1 MKLKIFKGF
10 NKDFLSKLDCEP
22 LYESPIEMKFNIFK
36 LDDIYKDELEENL
49 ILKKNS
55 DVLWV
60 TYEEYELIY
69 EMVNVRASSGKITVE
84 VINNNI
90 YPEIYPTDL
99 EIDEDSY
106 LNYKKSIEDTSK
118 KNNDNNINI
127 LNKFYSRIEKY
138 NDVVYVSYY
147 NFEEPNSPYVDFITN
162 YYNDIIKRNLTF
174 EKDDI
179 IL

>member
-10 NKDFLSKLDCEP
+10 NKAFLSQLEYEP
-22 LYESPIEMKFNIFK
+22 LYESPIEIKTNVFK
-36 LDDIYKDELEENL
+36 LDDKYKDELEENL

-69 EMVNVRASSGKITVE
+69 EMVNIRASSGKITVE

-99 EIDEDSY
+99 ELDVVKA
-106 LNYKKSIEDTSK
+106 NT
-118 KNNDNNINI
+118 
-127 LNKFYSRIEKY
+127 RIEI
-138 NDVVYVSYY
+138 NQ
-147 NFEEPNSPYVDFITN
+147 
-162 YYNDIIKRNLTF
+162 
-174 EKDDI
+174 
-179 IL
+179 

>member
-10 NKDFLSKLDCEP
+10 NKDFLSKLDYEP

-36 LDDIYKDELEENL
+36 LDDVYKDELEENL
-49 ILKKNS
+49 ILKKSS

-99 EIDEDSY
+99 EIDEELY

-118 KNNDNNINI
+118 KSNDNNINI
-127 LNKFYSRIEKY
+127 LNKFFSRIEKY
-138 NDVVYVSYY
+138 NDVIYVSYY
-147 NFEEPNSPYVDFITN
+147 NFEEPNSP
-162 YYNDIIKRNLTF
+162 
-174 EKDDI
+174 
-179 IL
+179 